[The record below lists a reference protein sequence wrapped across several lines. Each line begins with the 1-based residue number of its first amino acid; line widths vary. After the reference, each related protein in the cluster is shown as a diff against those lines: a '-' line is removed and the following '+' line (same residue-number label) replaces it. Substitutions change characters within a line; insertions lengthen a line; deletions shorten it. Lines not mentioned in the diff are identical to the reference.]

1 MQSFKNSDQFNVYQ
15 GKDLFHS
22 TIAISM
28 SLNSSPKPSLNVQSS
43 QGLYETLQCNV
54 FSMSMGAHIYQYQ

>member
-1 MQSFKNSDQFNVYQ
+1 MQSFKNLDQFKVYQ
-15 GKDLFHS
+15 GKDLFHL

-28 SLNSSPKPSLNVQSS
+28 SLNSSPKPSLNVQSY